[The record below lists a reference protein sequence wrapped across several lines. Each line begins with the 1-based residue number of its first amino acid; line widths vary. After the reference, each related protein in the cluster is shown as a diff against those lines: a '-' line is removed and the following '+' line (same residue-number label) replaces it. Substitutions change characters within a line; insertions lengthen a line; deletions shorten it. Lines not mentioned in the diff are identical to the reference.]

1 MATVLVVED
10 DLDISNAI
18 REALVEEG
26 WKVLLASSSEEAMRA
41 VRGGEID
48 VVLCDVLLQDGT
60 DGRALR
66 AKVASLGL
74 GHLPFGFMT
83 ASTREVRTLSG
94 AHVLQKPFGT
104 SELLEALHGLLSERE
119 GQRPPSDA
127 SS

>member
-18 REALVEEG
+18 REALTEEG
-26 WKVLLASSSEEAMRA
+26 WIVLLASSSEEATRA
-41 VRGGEID
+41 LAAGQVD
-48 VVLCDVLLQDGT
+48 VVLCDVLLQDGS
-60 DGRALR
+60 DGRALK
-66 AKVASLGL
+66 AKAATLGL

-83 ASTREVRTLSG
+83 ASTREMQTLSG

-104 SELLEALHGLLSERE
+104 SELLQVLHGMLSERE
-119 GQRPPSDA
+119 DQRRPSDA